1 MKVWAIANQKGGV
14 GKTTTTVN
22 LGGWLAKYGK
32 RTLLVDMDPHGSM
45 TAYFGLN
52 PDQIEVSVH
61 NLFQVEA
68 LASSPL
74 PAGIVKK
81 TAHENLFLMP
91 ASSAMATLDRQVG
104 NKDGK
109 GLVLATALK
118 HLSDYFDYVL
128 VDCPPIL
135 GVLMV
140 NALGAGERLI
150 IPVQTEFLALKG
162 LERMMRTVGMV
173 IKARKAPL
181 ELTIVPTMFDR
192 RTTASI
198 EALRQLREVYPK
210 EIWNS
215 AIPVDTKLREASR
228 NGVPL
233 AQMMPRSRGAVAY
246 QSLLYSLIPEDV
258 PPPETMPGDFLPAEH
273 PSASCPGG

>member
-22 LGGWLAKYGK
+22 LGGWLARYGQ
-32 RTLLVDMDPHGSM
+32 RTLLVDMDPHGSL
-45 TAYFGLN
+45 TAYFGHN
-52 PDQIEVSVH
+52 PDQVEVSVH
-61 NLFQVEA
+61 RLFQA
-68 LASSPL
+68 NAQAGSPL

-91 ASSAMATLDRQVG
+91 ASTAMATLDRQIG
-104 NKDGK
+104 NQDGK
-109 GLVLATALK
+109 GLVLANALK
-118 HLSDYFDYVL
+118 HLSDYFDYVM

-140 NALGAGERLI
+140 NALAAGERLI

-173 IKARKAPL
+173 IKARKTPL
-181 ELTIVPTMFDR
+181 QLTIVPTMFDR
-192 RTTASI
+192 RTSASI
-198 EALRQLREVYPK
+198 EALRQLRAVYPA

-215 AIPVDTKLREASR
+215 VIPVDTKLREASR

-233 AQMMPRSRGAVAY
+233 AQMMPRSRGAIAY
-246 QSLLYSLIPEDV
+246 QALLHSLVPEDV
-258 PPPETMPGDFLPAEH
+258 PPPESAPDDFLALTDPLA
-273 PSASCPGG
+273 G